1 MDMLILLT
9 DNEIEAVSR
18 CWADGKLIWTQLAE
32 SSSDSI
38 TASNSTTVPGFA
50 LDTLLGEPSPEPR
63 RTVKSAFQG
72 NDDAFTQGGIPLSTF
87 QLVDQSGY
95 VIAEII
101 SQRVKVPVAQ
111 NGHGSCVLQFL
122 ACRLSRVTRL
132 ENIRPFLDSPD
143 VADHCFSISHLVARL
158 TLGSVYEAKVFSY
171 GQLPGL
177 QLSDSVS

>member
-1 MDMLILLT
+1 MET
-9 DNEIEAVSR
+9 AYAGATGGR
-18 CWADGKLIWTQLAE
+18 C
-32 SSSDSI
+32 SSWSGVTI
-38 TASNSTTVPGFA
+38 VPGFA

-111 NGHGSCVLQFL
+111 
-122 ACRLSRVTRL
+122 ALSSKM
-132 ENIRPFLDSPD
+132 NHI
-143 VADHCFSISHLVARL
+143 
-158 TLGSVYEAKVFSY
+158 
-171 GQLPGL
+171 QN
-177 QLSDSVS
+177 